1 MDPTEIVSSL
11 ATPEGRADPY
21 PLYAALH
28 ELGEAVQA
36 GAGVVMVIGYE
47 AINAVLRDPGFRVSD
62 QSDFDRNLPGWQINA
77 VFVQGADW
85 ILNLNAPR
93 HPRIRSLIARAFTP
107 RRIAGLRPAIEAMA
121 DKLLDTMADAGADGS
136 TVEFMHDF
144 AYLLP
149 VNVICELIGIPE
161 ADREAFRPVARDLA
175 AERCRTAAQPHI
187 AARRRFRDHDEPAG
201 ERPSDHPG
209 GPARR

>member
-11 ATPEGRADPY
+11 ATSEGRADPY
-21 PLYAALH
+21 PLY
-28 ELGEAVQA
+28 EIGEAVQA
-36 GAGVVMVIGYE
+36 GPGVVMVIGYD

-62 QSDFDRNLPGWQINA
+62 QSDFDRNLPGWQANA

-93 HPRIRSLIARAFTP
+93 HSRIRSLIARAFTA

-136 TVEFMHDF
+136 AVEFMHDF

-149 VNVICELIGIPE
+149 VNVICELIGIPQ

-175 AERCRTAAQPHI
+175 AIFELHDAATLPTM
-187 AARRRFRDHDEPAG
+187 PNCCTT
-201 ERPSDHPG
+201 
-209 GPARR
+209 